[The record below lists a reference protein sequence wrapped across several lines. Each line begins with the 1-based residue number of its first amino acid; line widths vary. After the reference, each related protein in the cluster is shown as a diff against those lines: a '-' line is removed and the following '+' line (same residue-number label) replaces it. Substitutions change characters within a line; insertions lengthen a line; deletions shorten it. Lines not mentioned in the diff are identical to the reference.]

1 MTNFRVGHET
11 NVHKLGALRLNY
23 QKNFIEIDNRLA
35 WILGR
40 LNERFGKDARYVH
53 LTRNPEEIAQSYNK
67 RWHMATGIIPAY
79 RSGVLML
86 PRATPIEICR
96 DYVETVNANI
106 RYFLEGKPHVL
117 HVALENIEVDFSRFW
132 EWISAE
138 GDQAAALGE
147 WETYRNTNI
156 E

>member
-1 MTNFRVGHET
+1 MGHET

-23 QKNFIEIDNRLA
+23 PKNFIEIDNRLA
-35 WILGR
+35 WMLGR
-40 LNERFGKDARYVH
+40 LHERFGEEARYVH
-53 LTRNPEEIAQSYNK
+53 LTRDPEEVAQSYNK
-67 RWHMATGIIPAY
+67 RWHMATGIVPAY

-106 RYFLEGKPHVL
+106 RHFLEKKPHVL
-117 HVALENIEVDFSRFW
+117 HITLENIEVDFNRFW
-132 EWISAE
+132 EWIGAE
-138 GDQAAALGE
+138 GDREAALGE
-147 WETYRNTNI
+147 WKTHHNTNI